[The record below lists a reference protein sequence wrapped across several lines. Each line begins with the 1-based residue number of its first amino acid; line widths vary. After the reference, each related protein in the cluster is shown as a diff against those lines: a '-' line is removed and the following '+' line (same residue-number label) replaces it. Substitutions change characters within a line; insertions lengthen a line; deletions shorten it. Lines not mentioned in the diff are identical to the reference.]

1 MSGYSVFIPRMFS
14 NIGESRIRRIFHEHN
29 IGNVERVDLV
39 SKTSGKGDTYNMAFV
54 HFDSMYD
61 TESSVNFRQDV
72 ENSDS
77 KTKLVYDEPWFWLVL
92 PFEQKEKKLIVA
104 NPPFPLPFEQ
114 KEKKSIVVNN
124 PPFVPPDNCN
134 THLPMAYATME
145 EQQWAN
151 SGMVSMWTMTPQG
164 PMVQWGYPQYM
175 PCDIRPVITPTY
187 SKTNALKK
195 ALKMVPRQVA
205 YSKHYDVQ
213 RKTQRERLNISTTE
227 SRKETYAD
235 ENGAIIDNDIVF
247 GVGIDMNLEAEMEQQ
262 NDYYNQ
268 VDMYQAMDK
277 IANKKKQV
285 KEEGEI

>member
-92 PFEQKEKKLIVA
+92 PFEQKEKK
-104 NPPFPLPFEQ
+104 
-114 KEKKSIVVNN
+114 SIVVN
-124 PPFVPPDNCN
+124 PSASDFVPDDNCN
-134 THLPMAYATME
+134 THLPMAYATIE

-151 SGMVSMWTMTPQG
+151 SGMVPMWTMTPQG

-205 YSKHYDVQ
+205 YGKHYDIQ
-213 RKTQRERLNISTTE
+213 RKTQRKRLNISTTE
-227 SRKETYAD
+227 SRKETYAE

-247 GVGIDMNLEAEMEQQ
+247 GVGIDMNLEAEMEHQ

-268 VDMYQAMDK
+268 ADMYQAMDK
-277 IANKKKQV
+277 IVSKKKQV
-285 KEEGEI
+285 KEEGKI

>member
-92 PFEQKEKKLIVA
+92 PFEQKEKK
-104 NPPFPLPFEQ
+104 
-114 KEKKSIVVNN
+114 SIVVNN

-175 PCDIRPVITPTY
+175 PCDIRSVITPTY

-205 YSKHYDVQ
+205 YGKHYDIQ
-213 RKTQRERLNISTTE
+213 RKTQRKRLNISTK
-227 SRKETYAD
+227 SRKETYAE
-235 ENGAIIDNDIVF
+235 ENAAVF
-247 GVGIDMNLEAEMEQQ
+247 GVGIDMSLEEEMEQQ

-268 VDMYQAMDK
+268 QDMYQAMDK
-277 IANKKKQV
+277 IANKK
-285 KEEGEI
+285 E

>member
-39 SKTSGKGDTYNMAFV
+39 SKTSGNGDTYNMAFV

-61 TESSVNFRQDV
+61 TESSANFRQDV

-92 PFEQKEKKLIVA
+92 PFV
-104 NPPFPLPFEQ
+104 Q
-114 KEKKSIVVNN
+114 KEKKSIAVN
-124 PPFVPPDNCN
+124 PIARDFVPQEQEPYNN
-134 THLPMAYATME
+134 HMPMTYANME

-151 SGMVSMWTMTPQG
+151 AGLVPMWSMTPQG
-164 PMVQWGYPQYM
+164 PIIQWGYPQYM
-175 PCDIRPVITPTY
+175 PYDIRPVITTNN
-187 SKTNALKK
+187 SKTNMLKK

-205 YSKHYDVQ
+205 YGKHYDVQ
-213 RKTQRERLNISTTE
+213 RKHQRKRLNLSTIE
-227 SRKETYAD
+227 SRKETYAK
-235 ENGAIIDNDIVF
+235 ENGAIIDNSIVF
-247 GVGIDMNLEAEMEQQ
+247 GVGIDKILEAELEKQ
-262 NDYYNQ
+262 NDYHNQ

-277 IANKKKQV
+277 IANKKQV
-285 KEEGEI
+285 KEEEEEI